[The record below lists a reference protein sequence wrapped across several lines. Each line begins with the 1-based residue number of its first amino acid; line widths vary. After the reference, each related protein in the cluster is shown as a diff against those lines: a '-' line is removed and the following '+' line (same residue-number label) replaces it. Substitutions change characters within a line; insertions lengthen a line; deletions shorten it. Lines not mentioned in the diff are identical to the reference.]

1 MLKTSSRHVTN
12 KCLLGWFLVY
22 WSFKRQP
29 HKVVKH
35 TQKIRWLLTFCFVYL
50 YLVCCDKPFFELSLS
65 KTSFGW
71 IWPTIVIKNC
81 LCFRCL
87 WKISSIEML
96 FQITLGIFYVFS
108 TVSYY
113 FRLAVKSYSSNLLL
127 FANNPTTNENNFNE
141 FIFSI

>member
-87 WKISSIEML
+87 WKTSSTEML
-96 FQITLGIFYVFS
+96 FQITLG
-108 TVSYY
+108 
-113 FRLAVKSYSSNLLL
+113 LAVIHKLFCASSIRPQFVVTL
-127 FANNPTTNENNFNE
+127 FIVRLRHNMLMRRAVIINY
-141 FIFSI
+141 